1 MNRLAGTCKCAFGTS
16 LAMLTLCFLLV
27 TATAH
32 GGSCKDADITAG
44 DPISEVAGK
53 CGQPMLKEERTVKV
67 EETVT
72 EKKKVHT
79 TTTTTTI
86 NEWVFNSGPTEQ
98 MQMLRFENGKL
109 ADIRNIGYGLLND
122 PANDTCRNGE
132 FLAVGDTLIE
142 TYLKCGEPLAREKRA
157 DKTTE
162 TANESG
168 DTKVKTTVSVVEWT
182 YRYGP
187 DLPGYT
193 VTFENGTAT
202 AIRPRK
208 FGE

>member
-1 MNRLAGTCKCAFGTS
+1 MYRLVGTCKCAFGAS

-27 TATAH
+27 TDTAH
-32 GGSCKDADITAG
+32 GGSCKDAAVTTG
-44 DPISEVAGK
+44 DPLAEVTAK
-53 CGQPMLKEERTVKV
+53 CGEPMLKEERTVKV
-67 EETVT
+67 EETVKD
-72 EKKKVHT
+72 KKGIHT

-109 ADIRNIGYGLLND
+109 AEIRNIGYGLLND

-132 FLAVGDTLIE
+132 LLAVGDTTIE
-142 TYLKCGEPLAREKRA
+142 TFLKCGEPLGREKQA
-157 DKTTE
+157 DKMTE
-162 TANESG
+162 TESESG
-168 DTKVKTTVSVVEWT
+168 DTKVKTTVGVVEWT
-182 YRYGP
+182 YRYGR

-193 VTFENGTAT
+193 VRFENGTA
-202 AIRPRK
+202 ADIRPRK

>member
-1 MNRLAGTCKCAFGTS
+1 MGKRY
-16 LAMLTLCFLLV
+16 LV
-27 TATAH
+27 TAVLFGQLMMA
-32 GGSCKDADITAG
+32 GMALAGSCKDADIATG

-53 CGQPMLKEERTVKV
+53 CGEPMLREERTVKV
-67 EETVT
+67 EETVKD
-72 EKKKVHT
+72 KKGSHT

-86 NEWVFNSGPTEQ
+86 NVLVFSSGPTEQ

-109 ADIRNIGYGLLND
+109 AEIRNIGYGLLND

-132 FLAVGDTLIE
+132 LLAVGDTTIE
-142 TYLKCGEPLAREKRA
+142 TYLKCGEPLGREKQA
-157 DKTTE
+157 DKVTE
-162 TANESG
+162 TESENG
-168 DTKVKTTVSVVEWT
+168 DTKVKTTVGVIEWT

-193 VTFENGTAT
+193 VTFENGTAA

>member
-1 MNRLAGTCKCAFGTS
+1 MGKRN
-16 LAMLTLCFLLV
+16 LV
-27 TATAH
+27 TAVLLGQFLLTGTVLA
-32 GGSCKDADITAG
+32 GSCKDADIATG
-44 DPISEVAGK
+44 DPMSEVAGK

-86 NEWVFNSGPTEQ
+86 DEWVFNSGPTEQ

-109 ADIRNIGYGLLND
+109 AEIRNIGYGLLND

-132 FLAVGDTLIE
+132 LLAVGDSIVE
-142 TYLKCGEPLAREKRA
+142 TYLKCGEPLAREKRD

-162 TANESG
+162 SES
-168 DTKVKTTVSVVEWT
+168 DDKKVKTIVSVVEWT

-193 VTFENGTAT
+193 VRFEDGTA
-202 AIRPRK
+202 ADIRLRK

>member
-1 MNRLAGTCKCAFGTS
+1 MGKRN
-16 LAMLTLCFLLV
+16 LV
-27 TATAH
+27 TAVLLCQFLLTGTVLA
-32 GGSCKDADITAG
+32 GSCKDADIATG
-44 DPISEVAGK
+44 DPMSEVAGK

-86 NEWVFNSGPTEQ
+86 DEWVFNSGPTEQ

-109 ADIRNIGYGLLND
+109 AEIRNIGYGLLND

-132 FLAVGDTLIE
+132 LLAVGDSIVE
-142 TYLKCGEPLAREKRA
+142 TYLKCGEPLAREKRD

-162 TANESG
+162 SES
-168 DTKVKTTVSVVEWT
+168 DDKKVKTIVSVVEWT

-193 VTFENGTAT
+193 VRFEDGTA
-202 AIRPRK
+202 ADIRLRK

>member
-1 MNRLAGTCKCAFGTS
+1 MS
-16 LAMLTLCFLLV
+16 LAMLTLCFLLI
-27 TATAH
+27 TDTAH
-32 GGSCKDADITAG
+32 SGSCKDVEITAG
-44 DPISEVAGK
+44 DPLAEVATK
-53 CGQPMLKEERTVKV
+53 CGEPMLKEERTVKV
-67 EETVT
+67 EETVKD
-72 EKKKVHT
+72 KKGVHA

-109 ADIRNIGYGLLND
+109 AEIRNIGYGLLND

-132 FLAVGDTLIE
+132 LLAVGDTTIE
-142 TYLKCGEPLAREKRA
+142 TYLKCGEPLGREKQA
-157 DKTTE
+157 DKVTE
-162 TANESG
+162 TESEGG

-187 DLPGYT
+187 ELPGYT
-193 VTFENGTAT
+193 VRFENGA
-202 AIRPRK
+202 AAVIRTRK

>member
-1 MNRLAGTCKCAFGTS
+1 MKRNCVLRFGRP
-16 LAMLTLCFLLV
+16 LLTLCFACQLLWAG
-27 TATAH
+27 TALA
-32 GGSCKDADITAG
+32 GSCKDADIATG

-79 TTTTTTI
+79 TTTVTTI
-86 NEWVFNSGPTEQ
+86 NVLVFTSGPTEQ

-132 FLAVGDTLIE
+132 FLAVGDTTIE
-142 TYLKCGEPLAREKRA
+142 TYLKCGEPLAREKQA
-157 DKTTE
+157 DKVTE
-162 TANESG
+162 TESENG
-168 DTKVKTTVSVVEWT
+168 DTKVKTTVNVIEWT

-187 DLPGYT
+187 DVPGYT
-193 VTFENGTAT
+193 VTFENGTAA

>member
-1 MNRLAGTCKCAFGTS
+1 MGKRN
-16 LAMLTLCFLLV
+16 LV
-27 TATAH
+27 TAVLLGQFLLTGTVLA
-32 GGSCKDADITAG
+32 GSCKDADIATG
-44 DPISEVAGK
+44 DPMSEVAGK

-67 EETVT
+67 EETVK

-86 NEWVFNSGPTEQ
+86 DEWVFNSGPTEQ

-109 ADIRNIGYGLLND
+109 AEIRNIGYGLLND

-132 FLAVGDTLIE
+132 LLAVGDSIVE
-142 TYLKCGEPLAREKRA
+142 TYLKCGEPLAREKRD

-162 TANESG
+162 SES
-168 DTKVKTTVSVVEWT
+168 DDKKVKTIVSVVEWT

-193 VTFENGTAT
+193 VRFEDGTA
-202 AIRPRK
+202 ADIRLRK